1 MLRVIEPSLNPESD
15 VHRLTSL
22 TICVAIVVMCG
33 CDRGR
38 PAPSASIYT
47 LGPVALPESADSIG
61 MKFKLIPAGTFAMGE
76 GVEKQDVTLTKPFKM
91 GVHEVTQAQ
100 YEKVM
105 GVNPSSNKGADNP
118 VENVTWADAVM
129 YCRRLSQLPAE
140 RAAGNLY
147 RLPTEAEW
155 EYACRAGTKTKYGF
169 GETDSWLHNY
179 AWFDKNSDYE
189 THPVGLKTPNAWGL
203 HDMHGNVLEWCQDWY
218 GEYPSSAATDPTGPT
233 SGSTRV
239 SRGGSFGNLAAACRS
254 ANRFEARSNVSTGF
268 RVAMSPSSQTN
279 NPPPIALPESADSIG
294 MKFKLI
300 PAGTFTMGEG
310 NEAHHVT
317 LTKPFQMGVREVTQ
331 EQYEKV
337 MGVNP
342 SICFDRTSFIAYGHS
357 VNPADSITWDDAS
370 AFCRR
375 LSALPAEKPA
385 GNLYRLP
392 TEAEWEYACRA
403 GTTSNYSFGD
413 DRSVLGQYAWFHANS
428 EKTTQPSIEY
438 SSESRK
444 PNAWGLYDMH
454 GNVWEWCQDWHG
466 KYPHGSVRDPTGPT
480 SGSRRVLRGGSWGD
494 SAEYCRSAFRGKDE
508 PSSRRYVI
516 GFRVVLIS
524 SGK

>member
-1 MLRVIEPSLNPESD
+1 MVIILAVIKPSLNSGSD
-15 VHRLTSL
+15 VNRLTSL
-22 TICVAIVVMCG
+22 TICVAIAVMCG
-33 CDRGR
+33 CDRGQ

-61 MKFKLIPAGTFAMGE
+61 MKFKLIPAGTFTMGE
-76 GVEKQDVTLTKPFKM
+76 GNEAHDVTLTKPFQM
-91 GVHEVTQAQ
+91 GVREVTQEQ

-105 GVNPSSNKGADNP
+105 GVNPSICFDPTSFITYGHSVNPADSI
-118 VENVTWADAVM
+118 TWDDASAF
-129 YCRRLSQLPAE
+129 CRRLSALPAE
-140 RAAGNLY
+140 KAAGNLY

-169 GETDSWLHNY
+169 GEKDSWLQNY
-179 AWFDKNSDYE
+179 AWFHKNSDNE

-203 HDMHGNVLEWCQDWY
+203 HDMHGNVLELCQDWY
-218 GEYPSSAATDPTGPT
+218 GEYPSGAATDPTGPT
-233 SGSTRV
+233 PGSSYYLTRV

-254 ANRFEARSNVSTGF
+254 ANRFEGRSNISIGF
-268 RVAMSPSSQTN
+268 RVAMSPTSQTN

-310 NEAHHVT
+310 NEAHDVT

-342 SICFDRTSFIAYGHS
+342 SICFDPTSFITYGHS

-375 LSALPAEKPA
+375 LSALPAEKAA

-403 GTTSNYSFGD
+403 GTKTKYGFGEKD
-413 DRSVLGQYAWFHANS
+413 SWLQNYAWFHKNS
-428 EKTTQPSIEY
+428 DNETHPVGLKT
-438 SSESRK
+438 
-444 PNAWGLYDMH
+444 PNAWGLHDMH
-454 GNVWEWCQDWHG
+454 GNVLELCQDWYG
-466 KYPHGSVRDPTGPT
+466 EYPSGAATDHFASSTGT
-480 SGSRRVLRGGSWGD
+480 LTGL
-494 SAEYCRSAFRGKDE
+494 A
-508 PSSRRYVI
+508 
-516 GFRVVLIS
+516 
-524 SGK
+524 

>member
-1 MLRVIEPSLNPESD
+1 MVIILAVIKPSLNSGSD
-15 VHRLTSL
+15 VNRLTSL
-22 TICVAIVVMCG
+22 TICVAIAVMCG
-33 CDRGR
+33 CDRGQ

-91 GVHEVTQAQ
+91 GVHEVTQTQ

-140 RAAGNLY
+140 KA
-147 RLPTEAEW
+147 
-155 EYACRAGTKTKYGF
+155 
-169 GETDSWLHNY
+169 
-179 AWFDKNSDYE
+179 
-189 THPVGLKTPNAWGL
+189 
-203 HDMHGNVLEWCQDWY
+203 
-218 GEYPSSAATDPTGPT
+218 
-233 SGSTRV
+233 
-239 SRGGSFGNLAAACRS
+239 
-254 ANRFEARSNVSTGF
+254 
-268 RVAMSPSSQTN
+268 
-279 NPPPIALPESADSIG
+279 
-294 MKFKLI
+294 
-300 PAGTFTMGEG
+300 
-310 NEAHHVT
+310 
-317 LTKPFQMGVREVTQ
+317 
-331 EQYEKV
+331 
-337 MGVNP
+337 
-342 SICFDRTSFIAYGHS
+342 
-357 VNPADSITWDDAS
+357 
-370 AFCRR
+370 
-375 LSALPAEKPA
+375 A

-403 GTTSNYSFGD
+403 GTTSDYSFGD

-428 EKTTQPSIEY
+428 EKTTHPSIEY
-438 SSESRK
+438 SSDSRK
-444 PNAWGLYDMH
+444 PNALGLYDMH

-466 KYPHGSVRDPTGPT
+466 KYPRGSVIDPTDPT

>member
-1 MLRVIEPSLNPESD
+1 M
-15 VHRLTSL
+15 HRLTSL
-22 TICVAIVVMCG
+22 TICVAIVLMGG

-47 LGPVALPESADSIG
+47 LAPIKLPESTSAIG
-61 MKFKLIPAGTFAMGE
+61 MEFTLIPAGKFAMGE
-76 GVEKQDVTLTKPFKM
+76 GVDAQEVTLTKPFQM
-91 GVHEVTQAQ
+91 SVHEVTQAQ

-118 VENVTWADAVM
+118 VENVSWADAVM
-129 YCRRLSQLPAE
+129 YCRRLSRLPAE
-140 RAAGNLY
+140 KAAGNVY

-169 GETDSWLHNY
+169 GENDSWLGDY
-179 AWFDKNSDYE
+179 AWFDENSGYK
-189 THPVGLKTPNAWGL
+189 THPVGIKLPNAWGL
-203 HDMHGNVLEWCQDWY
+203 HDMHGNVLELCQDWY
-218 GEYPSSAATDPTGPT
+218 GEYPSGAATDPTGPT
-233 SGSTRV
+233 SGSMRV
-239 SRGGSFGNLAAACRS
+239 FRGGSFGNLAAACRS
-254 ANRFEARSNVSTGF
+254 ANRFEGGSNGSIGF

-279 NPPPIALPESADSIG
+279 NPNPIALPESADSIG

-300 PAGTFTMGEG
+300 PTGTFTMGEG
-310 NEAHHVT
+310 NEAHDVT

-342 SICFDRTSFIAYGHS
+342 SICFDPTSAIIYGHS

-375 LSALPAEKPA
+375 LSALPAEKAA
-385 GNLYRLP
+385 GNVYRLP
-392 TEAEWEYACRA
+392 TEAEWEFCCRA
-403 GTTSNYSFGD
+403 GTTTDYSFGD

-428 EKTTQPSIEY
+428 EKTTHPSIEY
-438 SSESRK
+438 SSDSRK

-466 KYPHGSVRDPTGPT
+466 KYPRGSVRDPTGPT

-494 SAEYCRSAFRGKDE
+494 SAEYLRSAFRGRDE